1 MNSKT
6 KKMVEGYSKISMM
19 FAEQLNIKEE
29 RIKDLENQ
37 IELWVENERKNKLD
51 RKIKEERIKDEHNL
65 RQENEKLTTKLNKM
79 ICLVSKFNRLID
91 NTEEE
96 NELID
101 EWKESIRETNRS
113 R

>member
-1 MNSKT
+1 MNAIVVDTCSKL
-6 KKMVEGYSKISMM
+6 SIM

-79 ICLVSKFNRLID
+79 IGLVSKFNRLID